1 MSDSGSR
8 VAEEGLVT
16 MTGVTGA
23 GTSTGAAGE
32 AVAAAAAAAAAAAG
46 VAAAGV
52 GVGAV
57 ATGVVGAA
65 AYRGVTGA
73 EAEPGPIPP
82 GPVGNGAVVLSALSQ
97 SVSTS
102 SGRSAGT
109 LTLDISTSHDV
120 GSVGAE
126 QHGDQSPLPSVGMP
140 TPLSERYVLGNLLG
154 RGGYASVRQAVHRE
168 TGEVVAVK
176 VLQRKVKPAVEAAI
190 RREVRILSLLSHPN
204 IVKVFEFHEE
214 EENFYVVMI
223 EEENFYV
230 VMECIKGGALF
241 DRIKERKTYTE

>member
-1 MSDSGSR
+1 
-8 VAEEGLVT
+8 
-16 MTGVTGA
+16 
-23 GTSTGAAGE
+23 
-32 AVAAAAAAAAAAAG
+32 
-46 VAAAGV
+46 
-52 GVGAV
+52 V

-190 RREVRILSLLSHPN
+190 RRETSFYLSFYRPRTKSSRTYANWFPKTLHFLVYLTRYWFILPATPIS
-204 IVKVFEFHEE
+204 
-214 EENFYVVMI
+214 
-223 EEENFYV
+223 
-230 VMECIKGGALF
+230 
-241 DRIKERKTYTE
+241 